1 MQQTNS
7 CVNACLTSSDEQGGE
22 FNGLNRLE
30 AIERVKAEQD
40 YVTKVI
46 EKHHGVSADNPTRP
60 IQKIEGNIAVMLADT
75 STHTLP
81 AQPLIENCETAKR
94 MVTYRNGVCGD
105 NSTNVTTSDK
115 DGGRSVMEISLV
127 EFDSRAVVSFMNVLV
142 LLHDDQSS
150 DDDEAKSKYVLGLIN
165 EGTISEQHIV
175 ECVRLAHYLQC
186 LVILDALASV
196 LQQCIDSQNCMA
208 ICSLAD
214 TLNLKSL
221 FEASIEYVLER
232 LDALQGTEGVDNN
245 ENKDTNGDIW
255 ATLPHELKSRV
266 LTMRNVMRSSVIGR
280 GSKVSGLFFS
290 SGDEFLAIFME
301 TIRDGR
307 ERLAEAHQRHDEVI
321 SQRTEEW
328 VIRCERRGRWF
339 DRSDEA
345 KRDFIHGP
353 DVKYAMGK
361 IEKQTHR
368 LQTLETFYE
377 EQKIIFSGGELGF
390 GSEIRL

>member
-7 CVNACLTSSDEQGGE
+7 CVNAYLTSSDEQGGE

-46 EKHHGVSADNPTRP
+46 EKHHASQGGVSADDNTRP
-60 IQKIEGNIAVMLADT
+60 IQKIEGNIAVMLADK

-105 NSTNVTTSDK
+105 NSTNVTTSD
-115 DGGRSVMEISLV
+115 MEISLV

-186 LVILDALASV
+186 LVILDALSSV
-196 LQQCIDSQNCMA
+196 LQQCIDSQNCWA

-214 TLNLKSL
+214 ALNLKSL
-221 FEASIEYVLER
+221 FEASIEYVFER

-361 IEKQTHR
+361 IEKQQQR
-368 LQTLETFYE
+368 LTCLETFYE

-390 GSEIRL
+390 GREIRL

>member
-1 MQQTNS
+1 M
-7 CVNACLTSSDEQGGE
+7 
-22 FNGLNRLE
+22 
-30 AIERVKAEQD
+30 KAEQD

-46 EKHHGVSADNPTRP
+46 EKHHASQGGWGVSADDPTRP
-60 IQKIEGNIAVMLADT
+60 IQKIEGNIAVMLADK

-105 NSTNVTTSDK
+105 NSTNVTTLDK
-115 DGGRSVMEISLV
+115 DGGSSSVMEISLV

-150 DDDEAKSKYVLGLIN
+150 DDDEGKSKYVLGLIN
-165 EGTISEQHIV
+165 EGMISEQHIV

-214 TLNLKSL
+214 ALNLKSL

-232 LDALQGTEGVDNN
+232 LDTLQGTDGVDNN
-245 ENKDTNGDIW
+245 ENQDTNGDIW

-290 SGDEFLAIFME
+290 SGDEFLAIFRE
-301 TIRDGR
+301 HIFGGR

-361 IEKQTHR
+361 VELQTRR